1 MDMKKILKDTGI
13 LTVITIISG
22 LLLGIAFN
30 ITNPIIEAR
39 KIEEKAAAYRTIF
52 SQDTQFAPG
61 DELLE
66 KAPEVLAAAGH
77 SEEITDVMI
86 AQDAAGNVIG
96 YAMSISTNGFNSGLV
111 IAYGYG
117 VDGTSLGIDILESA
131 ETSGLGSRASEPEF
145 KDQYAGK
152 LVESFT
158 VVKGGA
164 AADNEI
170 NAISGASKTSNGVTG
185 AVNAGIL
192 FGKYCTENN

>member
-39 KIEEKAAAYRTIF
+39 KLEEKKAAYSAIF
-52 SQDTQFAPG
+52 SADTNFEDGSA
-61 DELLE
+61 LLE
-66 KAPEVLAAAGH
+66 KAPEVLAAAGC
-77 SEEITDVMI
+77 SEEITDVLI
-86 AQDAAGNVIG
+86 AKDASGNVIG
-96 YAMSISTNGFNSGLV
+96 YAMSISTNGFGGELV

-117 VDGTSLGIDILESA
+117 VDGTTMGVDILSHS
-131 ETSGLGSRASEPEF
+131 ETPNLGARATEPEF
-145 KDQYAGK
+145 KGQYAGK
-152 LVESFT
+152 LVEAFT

-170 NAISGASKTSNGVTG
+170 NAISGASRTSNAVTG
-185 AVNAGIL
+185 AANAGII
-192 FGKYCTENN
+192 FGQYLAENN

>member
-1 MDMKKILKDTGI
+1 MDMKKILKDTAI

-30 ITNPIIEAR
+30 ITDPIIQDR
-39 KIEEKAAAYRTIF
+39 KLKEKAAAYQVIF
-52 SQDTQFAPG
+52 SEDTKLEDGSA
-61 DELLE
+61 LLE
-66 KAPEVLAAAGH
+66 KAPEVLAAAGC
-77 SEEITDVMI
+77 SETITDVMI
-86 AQDAAGNVIG
+86 AKDASGNVIG

-117 VDGTSLGIDILESA
+117 VDGTSLGIDILESS

-145 KDQYAGK
+145 KDQFAGK
-152 LVESFT
+152 LVEAFT

>member
-1 MDMKKILKDTGI
+1 MDMKKILKDTAI

-39 KIEEKAAAYRTIF
+39 KMEEKAAAFRTIF
-52 SQDTQFAPG
+52 SQDTQFEDGSA
-61 DELLE
+61 LLE
-66 KAPEVLAAAGH
+66 KAPEVLAAAGC
-77 SEEITDVMI
+77 SESITDVMV
-86 AQDAAGNVIG
+86 AKDASGNVVG
-96 YAMSISTNGFNSGLV
+96 YAMSISTNGFGGELV

-117 VDGTSLGIDILESA
+117 VDGTSMGIDILTSS

-152 LVESFT
+152 LVEAFT

-164 AADNEI
+164 AADTEI
-170 NAISGASKTSNGVTG
+170 NAISGATRTSNAVTG
-185 AVNAGIL
+185 AVNAGII
-192 FGKYCTENN
+192 FGQFCAENN